1 MEKPRIAVVGDI
13 HEHREQFDRILEKIK
28 PSPTLAVAQKAAQ
41 LRAEGRDV
49 IGLGTGEPDFDT
61 PENIKQAAIRALQEG
76 HTKYTNVDGI
86 VPLKQAIIDKF
97 QNDNQLS
104 YELNQ
109 ILVSVGGKQ
118 SIFNLTQAFLNKGD
132 EVLIPAPYWVSYPDI
147 ALLAGAK
154 PVFVNT
160 SIEDDFKVT
169 ADQIEAAI
177 TPKTKLLFFNS
188 PSNPSGKAY
197 TLEELKAIGSV
208 LLRHPHVLIATDD
221 MYEHIIWSEGGFH
234 NILNATPELYDR
246 TIVLN
251 GVSKAYAMTGWRI
264 GYAAGPQKLI
274 AAMKK
279 IQSQS
284 TSNPCSIAQYAALE
298 ALTGPQDAVKQMLNT
313 FKLRHDFV
321 YERLGAMKG
330 VKVIPSDG
338 TFYIFPDFSEA
349 IAAKGFKNDIE
360 FSEQLLEEVGVAIVP
375 GSAFGNEGCIRLSF
389 ATSNDIL
396 NDALNR
402 IDSFL

>member
-1 MEKPRIAVVGDI
+1 MDI
-13 HEHREQFDRILEKIK
+13 ILSQRVQKIK
-28 PSPTLAVAQKAAQ
+28 PSPTLAVAQKASQ

-76 HTKYTNVDGI
+76 QTKYTNVDGI

-118 SIFNLTQAFLNKGD
+118 SIFNLTQAFLNEGD

-160 SIEDDFKVT
+160 TIEDDFKVT
-169 ADQIEAAI
+169 AEQIEAAI

-197 TLEELKAIGSV
+197 TLDELKEIGSV

-284 TSNPCSIAQYAALE
+284 TSNPCSIAQHAALE
-298 ALTGPQDAVKQMLNT
+298 ALTGPQDAVQNMLNT

-321 YERLGAMKG
+321 YERLGSMKG

-338 TFYIFPDFSEA
+338 TFYIFPDISEA
-349 IAAKGFKNDIE
+349 ITSKGFQNDIE
-360 FSEQLLEEVGVAIVP
+360 FSEHLLSEVGVAIVP

>member
-1 MEKPRIAVVGDI
+1 MDI
-13 HEHREQFDRILEKIK
+13 ILSQRVQKIK

-61 PENIKQAAIRALQEG
+61 PENIKQAAIRAIQSG
-76 HTKYTNVDGI
+76 QTKYTNVDGI
-86 VPLKQAIIDKF
+86 VPLKKAIIDKF
-97 QNDNQLS
+97 HRDNELS
-104 YELNQ
+104 YELEQ

-118 SIFNLTQAFLNKGD
+118 SIFNLTQAFLNSGD

-154 PVFVNT
+154 PVFLNT
-160 SIEDDFKVT
+160 SIEDDFKIT
-169 ADQIEAAI
+169 AEQIEAAI

-197 TLEELKAIGSV
+197 TLNELKAIGSV
-208 LLRHPHVLIATDD
+208 LLKHPHVLIATDD
-221 MYEHIIWSEGGFH
+221 MYEHIVWADGGFK

-246 TIVLN
+246 TVVLN

-284 TSNPCSIAQYAALE
+284 TSNPCSIAQHAALE
-298 ALTGPQDAVKQMLNT
+298 ALTGPQDAVQHMLNS
-313 FKLRHDFV
+313 FKQRHDFV
-321 YERLGAMKG
+321 YERLGGMKG

-338 TFYIFPDFSEA
+338 TFYIFPDISEA
-349 IAAKGFKNDIE
+349 MYAKGFKNDIE
-360 FSEQLLEEVGVAIVP
+360 FSEALLSEVGVAIVP

-396 NDALNR
+396 NDALDR
-402 IDSFL
+402 IGSFL